1 MQNVPVFQSNAM
13 MIDDRKIDGLIR
25 DILAHLPEG
34 MTQLKEDFRKNLKSA
49 VQAGLA
55 RMDLVTRE
63 EFDVQAELLAR
74 TRALLDAME
83 KRLAALER
91 ALSGKDASR

>member
-1 MQNVPVFQSNAM
+1 MRC
-13 MIDDRKIDGLIR
+13 I
-25 DILAHLPEG
+25 ILLAAQERAAGKPEW
-34 MTQLKEDFRKNLKSA
+34 RP

-83 KRLAALER
+83 KRLAALEQ